1 MFPVT
6 GLLLSGLWVLL
17 SRNLEGHH
25 RRLGV
30 MQGGK
35 KQYGLQLQ
43 IKGPPKKLTAR
54 SAPAPAFRFIDGDD
68 EDGVESDIARQA
80 NKKRSVREVEQQ
92 YQKALEE
99 DPTAFDYD
107 GVYEE
112 MKGNQVRSIH
122 EDRAKR
128 EPKYI
133 GKLLQKAKE
142 RSREQDIVYERQLAK
157 EREKEDHLY
166 GDKEKFVTGAYKRK
180 LQEQAKWLEEERR
193 RELEEQKH
201 EVTNKSDMS
210 DFYRNLLK
218 SNVAFGANNTPK
230 PAQKDA
236 ELPGPPSQVEDE
248 TKPSTSTAP
257 DVDLDSGLKREER
270 REQSRDKEDKNYGR
284 RGSEIRDRN
293 ESMSPS
299 ANRSRSRDRVDRNID
314 KDDLRPS
321 HKEKSVVDTA
331 QDEEIGATK
340 ETKISESK
348 DVKKPAVDPV
358 AAAKERYLARKR
370 QRGL

>member
-1 MFPVT
+1 MVEENGRWCVIRSIKT
-6 GLLLSGLWVLL
+6 LSC
-17 SRNLEGHH
+17 
-25 RRLGV
+25 
-30 MQGGK
+30 
-35 KQYGLQLQ
+35 LQLTEWSHLLVH
-43 IKGPPKKLTAR
+43 K
-54 SAPAPAFRFIDGDD
+54 
-68 EDGVESDIARQA
+68 
-80 NKKRSVREVEQQ
+80 
-92 YQKALEE
+92 
-99 DPTAFDYD
+99 
-107 GVYEE
+107 
-112 MKGNQVRSIH
+112 SI
-122 EDRAKR
+122 
-128 EPKYI
+128 
-133 GKLLQKAKE
+133 Q
-142 RSREQDIVYERQLAK
+142 
-157 EREKEDHLY
+157 
-166 GDKEKFVTGAYKRK
+166 
-180 LQEQAKWLEEERR
+180 
-193 RELEEQKH
+193 
-201 EVTNKSDMS
+201 VTNKSDMS